1 LIISCLK
8 LGNPKPPEILSQ
20 MIAEAREIR
29 ENQTLRSNASC
40 LVKSAESK
48 DQSFKVIYVDD

>member
-1 LIISCLK
+1 
-8 LGNPKPPEILSQ
+8 
-20 MIAEAREIR
+20 MIAEVR

-48 DQSFKVIYVDD
+48 DQNSTVMALDE

>member
-1 LIISCLK
+1 
-8 LGNPKPPEILSQ
+8 
-20 MIAEAREIR
+20 MIAEAR

-48 DQSFKVIYVDD
+48 DQNFKVTALD